1 MRFSQRVEQL
11 IHSPIGAAHAL
22 VGIRTNER
30 PLLDLSQAAP
40 SFPPAD
46 AVMERIAETALET
59 DAGRYPASTWPS
71 PVERICCERLKCWIR
86 SQHRTFRCIDYRRL
100 QPGLLLRNKRFN

>member
-59 DAGRYPASTWPS
+59 DAGRYPP
-71 PVERICCERLKCWIR
+71 
-86 SQHRTFRCIDYRRL
+86 
-100 QPGLLLRNKRFN
+100 QPGLPQLRESVAKDLNAGYAANIEPVSYTHLTLPTIYSV